1 MSTQEQVRT
10 SETKTKQM
18 EQELKLMSKRYE
30 KLMDNQYIEQI
41 EATNDT

>member
-1 MSTQEQVRT
+1 
-10 SETKTKQM
+10 M